1 MHFSLLQPRGQIFRI
16 TESVFL
22 RLLGFVYL
30 AAFGSLWPQ
39 MAGLIGANG
48 VSPAAS
54 TLAAMH
60 ADYGWRAYLYV
71 PSVFWLFQSDA
82 ALQWICALGCVAA
95 LLMMMGVVVRSAALG
110 AYVLYLSLVTIGQ
123 PFTSFQW
130 DALLL
135 EAGFLAVFAGSAL
148 LPLAYRFLL
157 FRLMFESGLVKLTS
171 GDVNWRNLHALRY
184 HFFTQPLP
192 TPLAYY
198 FDQAPGWLLDG
209 LTLSTLVLELIV
221 PFFLFAYPKRVR
233 QTAASLLVIL
243 QLFIA
248 LTGNFAFFNML
259 TMALCVWALDDECF
273 GRWPKWSLPPVARFP
288 KTLNVAVGA
297 VITLSLLEV
306 FALAPPFLESFEIVN
321 PYGLFA
327 VMTTTRMELV
337 IEGSNDDVHWVPY
350 EFPFKPGPVTRPLPV
365 IAPYQPRLDWQMWFA
380 ALGQPES
387 NVWTRTLVFRLLA
400 GQKEVLSLLEPTPFA
415 KPPRSIRIQAYSY
428 SFTDEGERKRDGAIW
443 RRKLLGIWFGP
454 VTLDTQK
461 F

>member
-1 MHFSLLQPRGQIFRI
+1 
-16 TESVFL
+16 
-22 RLLGFVYL
+22 
-30 AAFGSLWPQ
+30 
-39 MAGLIGANG
+39 
-48 VSPAAS
+48 
-54 TLAAMH
+54 
-60 ADYGWRAYLYV
+60 
-71 PSVFWLFQSDA
+71 
-82 ALQWICALGCVAA
+82 
-95 LLMMMGVVVRSAALG
+95 
-110 AYVLYLSLVTIGQ
+110 VLYLSLVTIGQ